1 MLSSLISTLK
11 VEDVL
16 TRPKPL
22 ERATDAFKRI
32 TQELIKRKAS
42 KGATP
47 YLDVVRE
54 VINLIP
60 VHWLSNEIVR

>member
-1 MLSSLISTLK
+1 VK

-16 TRPKPL
+16 TRPKQL
-22 ERATDAFKRI
+22 ERATNAFKRI
-32 TQELIKRKAS
+32 TQELIKQAAS
-42 KGATP
+42 KGASP

-60 VHWLSNEIVR
+60 VHWLSDEIVR

>member
-1 MLSSLISTLK
+1 LK

-22 ERATDAFKRI
+22 GKATDAFKTI
-32 TQELIKRKAS
+32 TQELIKQAAS
-42 KGATP
+42 KGAGP

>member
-1 MLSSLISTLK
+1 LK

-22 ERATDAFKRI
+22 EKATGAFERI
-32 TQELIKRKAS
+32 TQELIKQKAS
-42 KGATP
+42 KGASP

>member
-1 MLSSLISTLK
+1 LK

-16 TRPKPL
+16 SRPKPL
-22 ERATDAFKRI
+22 GKATDAFKRI
-32 TQELIKRKAS
+32 TEKLIKQAS
-42 KGATP
+42 SKRASP

-60 VHWLSNEIVR
+60 VHWLSNEIVS